1 MKITLVQLRKKR
13 ACASQLA
20 KFESLFG
27 DSVVVTRELC
37 IRHAADFDFDW
48 AAEHLLS
55 APAWAEYRRARAPAL
70 VEYRRARAPA
80 FFDAARGDHDAID

>member
-55 APAWAEYRRARAPAL
+55 APAWAEYRRARAPA
-70 VEYRRARAPA
+70 